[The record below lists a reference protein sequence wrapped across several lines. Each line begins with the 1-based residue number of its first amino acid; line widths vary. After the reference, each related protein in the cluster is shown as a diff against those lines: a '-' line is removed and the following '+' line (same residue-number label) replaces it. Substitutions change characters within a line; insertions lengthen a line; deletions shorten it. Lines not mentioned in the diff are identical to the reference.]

1 MTIAAITRAARR
13 WALVLLVAASC
24 SCSLV
29 LAAVEHNYEAEQ
41 HFTLFSYSLQPPY
54 IEENLQNRWWD
65 FGGDAYM
72 EVNNYIRLTPD
83 KRSKNG
89 HIWTKHP
96 FTSNSWIVEFE
107 FKIHGPSAGLHGDG
121 LAFWFTT
128 EKDSTGP
135 VFGSKDKFDGLGVF
149 FDTYANGRH
158 HFAYPRIN
166 AMLGDGATE
175 YDHDNDGVKNELG
188 ACEIEFRNN
197 EQPTRAR
204 VRYVRETK
212 TLTVQTNFYGG
223 QGDADWITCFVAE
236 NVRLPPS
243 GYLGFSAHTGEVTDM
258 HDLIQ
263 VKSQGISFSYKDG
276 QTPPKDDYDTKKGNA
291 QQKVKAGSEKYG
303 ASASSSSNRPPPP
316 KTSSGGGVAHF
327 FMVLFKLVL
336 ALVAIAAICFGVWK
350 YAQRQEE
357 RSFKRF

>member
-1 MTIAAITRAARR
+1 MAFGAISRAARR
-13 WALVLLVAASC
+13 RWALLIAAVSC
-24 SCSLV
+24 CSLV
-29 LAAVEHNYEAEQ
+29 LAATEHKFETEQ
-41 HFTLFSYSLQPPY
+41 LFTLFSYSLQPPY

-89 HIWTKHP
+89 HLWTKHP
-96 FTSNSWIVEFE
+96 FTSNSWLVEFE

-121 LAFWFTT
+121 LAFWYTT
-128 EKDSTGP
+128 EKDTTGP

-158 HFAYPRIN
+158 HFSFPRIN

-197 EQPTRAR
+197 DQPTRAR
-204 VRYVRETK
+204 VRYVRESK

-236 NVRLPPS
+236 NVKLPPS
-243 GYLGFSAHTGEVTDM
+243 GYLGFSAITGEVTDM
-258 HDLIQ
+258 HDVIQ
-263 VKSQGISFSYKDG
+263 VKTQGISFSYKDG
-276 QTPPKDDYDTKKGNA
+276 QGPPKDDSDTKKGKA
-291 QQKVKAGSEKYG
+291 QEKIKVSSDKYG
-303 ASASSSSNRPPPP
+303 ASASSNRPPPP
-316 KTSSGGGVAHF
+316 KPVSGGGVGHF

-336 ALVAIAAICFGVWK
+336 ALVAIAAICFCVWK